1 MTTLEPI
8 PNITKLSDRV
18 TRILGQNP
26 GKFTLQGTNVYLL
39 GTSKPYILVDTGEG
53 KEEFIP
59 VLESALTSV
68 TSDASLPDVSDIILS
83 HWHGDHIGG
92 IPSVLNLLQRLW
104 AARNPGKPFPA
115 PRLHKHPLRA
125 EGPSEAEKQYYTLPK
140 LLASLPKDLY
150 TPSPSG
156 SILHDLSESQIL
168 SGNDITLRV
177 LHTPGHTHDSISIH
191 VPEDRIL
198 YTADTVLGHG
208 TAVFEDLSLY
218 LSSLNKMLEAHATLE
233 YGSLLPSHGPVV
245 VNGKETIATYIK
257 HRLEREA
264 QVLELLTSRAPPDGN
279 KHWTTWE
286 IVKELYAAYP
296 ENIWEPAMRG
306 ILLHLDKLVVD
317 GKVRKVEGELK
328 DAKWEAVKETPSPSL

>member
-1 MTTLEPI
+1 MAALEPI
-8 PNITKLSDRV
+8 PNVTKLSDRV

-39 GTSKPYILVDTGEG
+39 GTSKPYILVDTAEG
-53 KEEFIP
+53 KDEFIP
-59 VLESALTSV
+59 VLESALASGV
-68 TSDASLPDVSDIILS
+68 SDASLPDVSDIILS

-104 AARNPGKPFPA
+104 DARNPGKPFPA

-125 EGPSEAEKQYYTLPK
+125 EGPSDAEKQYYTLPNV
-140 LLASLPKDLY
+140 LASLPKDLY
-150 TPSPSG
+150 TPSASG
-156 SILHDLSESQIL
+156 SILHELSDSQTL
-168 SGNDITLRV
+168 TGNDITLRI
-177 LHTPGHTHDSISIH
+177 LHTPGHTHDSISMYI
-191 VPEDRIL
+191 PEDRVL

-218 LSSLNKMLEAHATLE
+218 LSSLNKMLDAHTALE
-233 YGSLLPSHGPVV
+233 YETLLPSHGPVV

-264 QVLELLTSRAPPDGN
+264 QVLGLLASRPPPDGS
-279 KHWTTWE
+279 KWTTWD
-286 IVKELYAAYP
+286 IVKDLYASYP
-296 ENIWEPAMRG
+296 ENIWIPAMRG

-317 GKVRKVEGELK
+317 GKVRNVEGELQ
-328 DAKWEAVKETPSPSL
+328 DAKWEAVKSPPSPSL